1 MNVMHIVN
9 LSNTAEFS
17 RVSNTAKLVPVVL
30 YCFYTPSLWDG
41 LRGSC
46 KRGRERERGGEKG
59 RHGGERERGK
69 EREGENGREGERKG
83 GRGERGREGKRE
95 RERKREG
102 EGRER
107 EGERDKERGREK
119 ENVRLDVTGLLY
131 PTSSTVCSHITGCSL
146 QLTASHGMF

>member
-1 MNVMHIVN
+1 MPA
-9 LSNTAEFS
+9 L
-17 RVSNTAKLVPVVL
+17 RPVKTEETVAVKEV
-30 YCFYTPSLWDG
+30 G
-41 LRGSC
+41 EG
-46 KRGRERERGGEKG
+46 GRERER
-59 RHGGERERGK
+59 ERGW
-69 EREGENGREGERKG
+69 
-83 GRGERGREGKRE
+83 GRGRGREGKRE